1 MDYYKTVYERYKKA
15 NKKIQRAGLEYWIAR
30 HAENINAGREDLI
43 IFSSKMIATIIL
55 AQNKN
60 TK

>member
-1 MDYYKTVYERYKKA
+1 MDYYKTAYARYKKA
-15 NKKIQRAGLEYWIAR
+15 SDEMQRAGLEYWIAK

-43 IFSSKMIATIIL
+43 ILSAKMIAIIIL
-55 AQNKN
+55 AQNET